1 VRRLAEDKSGY
12 LLYKGRPLVRNGDTI
27 YYGSMAEKYVI
38 MLTVESTKKVG
49 TLDVA
54 EKVLIQLMYTDPEL
68 RTRDRVVKKSEKVG
82 LYNAMDLGAVWL
94 ERALAE

>member
-1 VRRLAEDKSGY
+1 MAEEKSGY
-12 LLYKGRPLVRNGDTI
+12 LLYKGKPLVRKGDTI
-27 YYGSMAEKYVI
+27 YYGSMAEKYVV

-49 TLDVA
+49 ELDVA
-54 EKVLIQLMYTDPEL
+54 EKVSVQLMYTDPDL
-68 RTRDRVVKKSEKVG
+68 RTRDRTVKKSEKIG